1 MGAKSALEST
11 ADINANPDGQ
21 SGQARTYFPFA
32 VIVLTFSAISLWL
45 AAKLSLYI
53 DELYSLDTT
62 SHGLSYALH
71 QSLGFEQQPPLF
83 FLALTLWRAINASDY
98 FARLFSIG
106 CCIGTLFVVWVFA
119 RRRLQPLPDWLVPLV
134 FAVNPFFIWAALD
147 IRVYAMIVLLSA
159 ILITLYFDAFVDD
172 AAPLRRVLG
181 FTLVAIAAIYTQ
193 YFLGFM
199 LIGFCLALTCSRQW
213 RKVVLFSISMLVVA
227 LAIAPLVLG
236 SVSHE
241 LQDASVVHIRS
252 PLVLSER
259 MLSSTLSFVFPHMWV
274 SATSTVLNFLYV
286 PIVFLTFIAL
296 VRANRPNVNLL
307 SLVSIVAAMI
317 ALFLLV
323 INAARAPL
331 EMPRHITALF
341 VPTMLLMLGWLA
353 AVVTDGTRRRISLWY
368 VVVLL
373 LLSAGDDTKT
383 YRQPLSNIGDWQ
395 RVGAFL
401 NGNVKASE
409 PIAVFDTEDALAVR
423 HYYRGSAR
431 IVPIPH
437 EQDFTK
443 FDRRDFAIRSSS
455 ELASVFPHPSLTT
468 GQAWLVVGVT
478 TCSMIEV
485 GESCSLLN
493 TYVKEHFRVLS
504 EREFNGAVVRQLQAV
519 HVSLIVR

>member
-1 MGAKSALEST
+1 MGTKSALESN
-11 ADINANPDGQ
+11 ADISANPDGQ

-32 VIVLTFSAISLWL
+32 VIVLTFAAVSLWL

-106 CCIGTLFVVWVFA
+106 CCIATLFVVWVFA
-119 RRRLQPLPDWLVPLV
+119 RRRLQPLPDWLAPLV

-159 ILITLYFDAFVDD
+159 LLITLYFDAFVDD
-172 AAPLRRVLG
+172 GAPLARAVG

-193 YFLGFM
+193 YFLGSM
-199 LIGFCLALTCSRQW
+199 LIGFGLALTCSGRW
-213 RKVVLFSISMLVVA
+213 RKVVVFTISMFVVA
-227 LAIAPLVLG
+227 LAILPLVLG

-241 LQDASVVHIRS
+241 LHDASVVHATT

-259 MLSSTLSFVFPHMWV
+259 MLSSTLSFIFPHTWV
-274 SATSTVLNFLYV
+274 SATSQVLNLFYV
-286 PIVFLTFIAL
+286 PIVLFVVVAL
-296 VRANRPNVNLL
+296 IRSSRPNVNLQ
-307 SLVSIVAAMI
+307 SLAAIVAAMI
-317 ALFLLV
+317 AFFLLV

-341 VPTMLLMLGWLA
+341 VPAMLLMLGWLA
-353 AVVTDGTRRRISLWY
+353 AVVTKPNRRRIMLSY

-373 LLSAGDDTKT
+373 LLSAADDTKT
-383 YRQPLSNIGDWQ
+383 YRPPLSNVGDWQ
-395 RVGAFL
+395 RVGDFL
-401 NGNVKASE
+401 NDNVKASE

-423 HYYRGSAR
+423 HYFRGSAR
-431 IVPIPH
+431 IVPIPS
-437 EQDFTK
+437 EQNFTK
-443 FDRRDFAIRSSS
+443 FDRRDFAIRSDR
-455 ELASVFPHPSLTT
+455 ELDSVFPRTSRKT
-468 GQAWLVVGVT
+468 GRAWLVIGVT
-478 TCSMIEV
+478 TCKMSEV
-485 GESCSLLN
+485 GASCSLLD